1 MNEIKTSC
9 ASTDQQITIWE
20 SVDWNK
26 CEAKV
31 KKLQTRIVKAQKDS
45 RHNKVKAFQWI
56 FIHSFYA
63 KALVIKQVTS
73 NKGSDTAGVDGVTW
87 STHLSKSKAI
97 SDLKQRGYTPQ
108 PLKRVHI
115 KKSNGKLRPLG
126 IPTMKDRA
134 MQALYLLALEAI
146 SETTADKSS
155 FGFRKHRSTKDAISQ
170 CSLHLSPDYQ
180 CKWILEGDIKGCF
193 DHISHK
199 WLINNIP
206 MDKIMLRKW
215 LKCGFVFNKQFFPTK
230 EGIPQGGIISPTLA
244 NMTLDG
250 LQGLLAKRFKAI
262 NTRKMYYNPKVYL
275 VRYADD
281 FIITCENRETL
292 ENEIKLMVKEFLADR
307 GLTLS
312 EEKTK
317 ITHID
322 DGFDF
327 LGFNIRKYK
336 GNLLITPSKDKVKK
350 LYGKIK
356 EIVERNKSAKQE
368 ILIRLLTPVIDGWG
382 NYYRNCVASET
393 FNKLDH
399 MIVRKLWRWSF
410 RRHLKKGKRW
420 IKQRYFHSVDGNN
433 WIFGTQLEEEN
444 AGQLFSLKRLCDKK
458 IIKHIKICNDSNPY
472 DPQWEVYY
480 KKRHTQQML
489 EHFNGNRTILRT
501 WENQMQRCPVCGEPL
516 SDKTTWTL
524 THKMINGKK
533 VKYLTH
539 NKCCKITDTN
549 KWKLL

>member
-1 MNEIKTSC
+1 
-9 ASTDQQITIWE
+9 
-20 SVDWNK
+20 
-26 CEAKV
+26 
-31 KKLQTRIVKAQKDS
+31 
-45 RHNKVKAFQWI
+45 
-56 FIHSFYA
+56 
-63 KALVIKQVTS
+63 
-73 NKGSDTAGVDGVTW
+73 
-87 STHLSKSKAI
+87 
-97 SDLKQRGYTPQ
+97 
-108 PLKRVHI
+108 
-115 KKSNGKLRPLG
+115 
-126 IPTMKDRA
+126 
-134 MQALYLLALEAI
+134 
-146 SETTADKSS
+146 
-155 FGFRKHRSTKDAISQ
+155 
-170 CSLHLSPDYQ
+170 
-180 CKWILEGDIKGCF
+180 
-193 DHISHK
+193 
-199 WLINNIP
+199 
-206 MDKIMLRKW
+206 
-215 LKCGFVFNKQFFPTK
+215 
-230 EGIPQGGIISPTLA
+230 
-244 NMTLDG
+244 MTLDG

-549 KWKLL
+549 KWKLLWAGFITETLSCLSRMKGNFHVRFLGGKAPVRELTYPAGRESTAWLFGNRLVSGKSHVQSSYIWYGFCYFCQEGTG